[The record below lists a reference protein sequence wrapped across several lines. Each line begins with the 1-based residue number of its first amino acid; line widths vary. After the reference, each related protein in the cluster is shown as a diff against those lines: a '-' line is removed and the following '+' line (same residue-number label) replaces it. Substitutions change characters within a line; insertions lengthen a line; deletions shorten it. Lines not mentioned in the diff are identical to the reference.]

1 MANNRV
7 FYACQGVAIGPTG
20 ANFGND
26 ANVQIVHGV
35 QSIGITTNFNLEQ
48 AFELGQIQIYENIE
62 GTPEVEVTLEKVLDG
77 YPLIYHLCSP
87 TATSSTLVNRS
98 KERSCVALGIYPDD
112 KDAISGVATAE
123 VVCSGMYLSAISYT
137 LAGDGNSTES
147 VTLVG
152 NTKTWSLA
160 PTFLSNPQSNDA
172 DGNTE
177 LPINFSTGAGIDAPY
192 AGSGVSRRE
201 DVDLTNSI
209 LPASIYGTVGTAA
222 GNAFAASDSA
232 NPQVHIQSFSCS
244 TDLSREDIFELGRKT
259 PYFRAPNFPV
269 EVTSEF
275 EVISVS
281 GDFVDANE
289 LNDSNTNEESIKMI
303 TKNGVIIDLGVK
315 NRLSSVSYGG
325 GDATGGNATQTYS
338 YTNFNDFII
347 TRSGG
352 VNDPA
357 SGTLQT

>member
-20 ANFGND
+20 SNFGND
-26 ANVQIVHGV
+26 DNVQLVHGV

-87 TATSSTLVNRS
+87 SATNKTLVARS

-112 KDAISGVATAE
+112 KDSISGVATAE
-123 VVCSGMYLSAISYT
+123 VVCSGMYLSSLSYT

-160 PTFLSNPQSNDA
+160 PTFLSAAQSL
-172 DGNTE
+172 E
-177 LPINFSTGAGIDAPY
+177 LPIDFGTGAGTDAPY

-201 DVDLTNSI
+201 DVDLANSI
-209 LPASIYGTVGTAA
+209 LPASIYGTVGTGV
-222 GNAFAASDSA
+222 GNAFAASDSV
-232 NPQVHIQSFSCS
+232 NPQVHVQSFSCS

-269 EVTSEF
+269 EVTCEF

-289 LNDSNTNEESIKMI
+289 LSDSNTSEEFIKMV
-303 TKNGVIIDLGVK
+303 TKNGVILDLGSK

-338 YTNFNDFII
+338 YTNYNDFIV

-352 VNDPA
+352 INDPA
-357 SGTLQT
+357 GLT

>member
-20 ANFGND
+20 SNFGSD
-26 ANVQIVHGV
+26 AHVRTVHGV

-77 YPLIYHLCSP
+77 HPLIYHLCTP
-87 TATSSTLVNRS
+87 NATSHTLVNRS
-98 KERSCVALGIYPDD
+98 KERSCVALGFYPDD
-112 KDAISGVATAE
+112 KDSISGVATAE
-123 VVCSGMYLSAISYT
+123 VVCSGMYLSNISYT

-152 NTKTWSLA
+152 NTKTWSLS
-160 PTFLSNPQSNDA
+160 PVFLSAVQA
-172 DGNTE
+172 AE
-177 LPINFSTGAGIDAPY
+177 IPINGATGAGTDAPY

-201 DVDLTNSI
+201 DVDLANSI
-209 LPASIYGTVGTAA
+209 LPASIFGTVGTAA
-222 GNAFAASDSA
+222 GNAFRAGDST
-232 NPQVHIQSFSCS
+232 NPVVHIQNFTCS
-244 TDLSREDIFELGRKT
+244 TDLSREDILELGRKT
-259 PYFRAPNFPV
+259 PYYRAPNFPV

-281 GDFVDANE
+281 GDFVSANE
-289 LNDSNTNEESIKMI
+289 LSASNTSEETIKMR
-303 TKNGVIIDLGVK
+303 TKNGVVIDLGTK

-338 YTNFNDFII
+338 YTNFNDFAIK
-347 TRSGG
+347 RLSAGL
-352 VNDPA
+352 DPA
-357 SGTLQT
+357 GLSGT

>member
-20 ANFGND
+20 SNFGND
-26 ANVQIVHGV
+26 AHVRTVHGV

-77 YPLIYHLCSP
+77 YPLIYHLC
-87 TATSSTLVNRS
+87 TAGATSSTLVNRS
-98 KERSCVALGIYPDD
+98 KERSCVALGFYPDD
-112 KDAISGVATAE
+112 KDSISGVATAE
-123 VVCSGMYLSAISYT
+123 VVCSGMYLSNISYT

-152 NTKTWSLA
+152 NTKTWSTL
-160 PTFLSNPQSNDA
+160 PVFLSAAQALEIGTDF
-172 DGNTE
+172 G
-177 LPINFSTGAGIDAPY
+177 TGAGTDAPY

-201 DVDLTNSI
+201 DVDLAASK
-209 LPASIYGTVGTAA
+209 LPLSIYGVTGSAV
-222 GNAFAASDSA
+222 GNALKSNGD
-232 NPQVHIQSFSCS
+232 PKVHIQSFTCS

-259 PYFRAPNFPV
+259 PYYRAPNFPV

-275 EVISVS
+275 EVIALS

-289 LNDSNTNEESIKMI
+289 LNDSNTSEETILMK
-303 TKNGVIIDLGVK
+303 TKNGVIINLGTK

-338 YTNFNDFII
+338 YTNFNDFTV
-347 TRSGG
+347 TRTGG
-352 VNDPA
+352 INDPA
-357 SGTLQT
+357 GL